1 MSLLITGIVAW
12 CVVHLFP
19 SALPSKRE
27 VLIARLG
34 NNAYRGLFALL
45 ILGSLVVI
53 VFGWRSATPTAVY
66 APPLLGSPVVAIL
79 MFLAFV
85 LFVAAQARTNIKR
98 LLRHPQLTGVI
109 VWSIAHLLASGDS
122 RSVALFG
129 SLGAWALLEIVLIN
143 RRDGAREKP
152 AAAPATADV
161 VVAIIAA
168 VAFAVIL
175 HFHELLFG
183 VAPIAR

>member
-19 SALPSKRE
+19 SVMPAQRAAL
-27 VLIARLG
+27 VARLG
-34 NNAYRGLFALL
+34 NNAYRGLIALL

-53 VFGWRSATPTAVY
+53 VFGWRSSTPTPLY
-66 APPLLGSPVVAIL
+66 APPLLGSHLVTIL

-85 LFVAAQARTNIKR
+85 LFVAAQSRTNIKR

-129 SLGAWALLEIVLIN
+129 GLGVWALLEIVLIN
-143 RRDGAREKP
+143 RRDGDWEKP
-152 AAAPATADV
+152 AAAHASADIT
-161 VVAIIAA
+161 VAIIAA

-175 HFHELLFG
+175 YFHELLFG
-183 VAPIAR
+183 VAPIVR